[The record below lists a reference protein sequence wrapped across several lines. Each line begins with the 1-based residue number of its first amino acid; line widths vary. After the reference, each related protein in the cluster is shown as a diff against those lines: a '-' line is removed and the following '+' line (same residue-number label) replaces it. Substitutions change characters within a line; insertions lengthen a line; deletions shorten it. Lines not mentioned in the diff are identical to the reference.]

1 MKSLARFQDIARK
14 AGVVTRVTPAPNHG
28 VTAISATKYVLYQ
41 TLSQSVTP
49 VTSVTPKIRNDWTQ
63 EDWQAAFDE
72 RAGILE
78 YDEGVP
84 RCDAE
89 MLARDQILGC

>member
-14 AGVVTRVTPAPNHG
+14 AGVVTLVTPVPNQG
-28 VTAISATKYVLYQ
+28 VTEVNGNKAYPTQL
-41 TLSQSVTP
+41 LSLSVTH
-49 VTSVTPKIRNDWTQ
+49 VTSVTPEISNGWVQ

-89 MLARDQILGC
+89 RLARDQILGC